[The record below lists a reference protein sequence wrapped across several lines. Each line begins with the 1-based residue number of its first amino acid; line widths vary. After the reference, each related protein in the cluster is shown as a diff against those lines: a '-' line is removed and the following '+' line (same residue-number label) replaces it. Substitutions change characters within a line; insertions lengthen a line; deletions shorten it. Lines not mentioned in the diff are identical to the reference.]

1 MLGRLHDM
9 STTVFETRAK
19 EEEQLAVVAVRH
31 LIAYFRSTDQEVLLA
46 PVHVDASEEA
56 KATTKGD
63 PKVDAAI
70 TKVIP

>member
-1 MLGRLHDM
+1 MLGRLRDM
-9 STTVFETRAK
+9 STAVFETRA